1 MFRGFY
7 NAPITSAAKAPKK
20 TFVKR
25 VAQRMPVP
33 DAAPSADGS
42 NQTACIT
49 VDGGQVTKLIVEC
62 NPSSAESVCEFYI
75 SNSHGPMSANM

>member
-7 NAPITSAAKAPKK
+7 SPITPAAKAPKK

-33 DAAPSADGS
+33 DAVPSADGS
-42 NQTACIT
+42 DQAACIT
-49 VDGGQVTKLIVEC
+49 VDGGRVTKLAVDC